1 MSRRPASG
9 WGPRPPRPPAAPPSP
24 PSPPDPPGGLS
35 ALLSQADHLL
45 SEAAHSVNCQSTPQQ
60 ASPSLDELLARLH
73 AQESVRDTRST
84 HLNLASNLLSRLNAS
99 NPLTKLVVT
108 LYPGDE
114 GYTLSLSTQQ
124 HETELV
130 RFSYEDT
137 HVLDSV
143 DSEELPVIV
152 MDLLAEVE
160 HDTQDLFHSGCVVC
174 ELRDLRKGPRGTKD
188 LVLLRP
194 TTQSI
199 ICDSIAMT
207 RGAAHA
213 KWTSE
218 DRNNLES
225 QVVLAT
231 EGPLCLDPNP
241 VVSLIA
247 AKAHHSRTKFS
258 TVPLRR
264 HATKRYS
271 QAGQNRKR
279 KLESLAAPPELALH
293 DFIRTLN
300 TSSVSAAGSGAPPG
314 KRKQTP
320 VEALRAHQDSS
331 LAAAR
336 VAEANQPQPWTHGCL
351 SLASPELRLALPAQV
366 DVQKFVRPIAKRPE
380 TSDMTPQLVEEYVLE
395 TAERGQARVYHT
407 RLTIL
412 QRLANDEY
420 IGELY
425 VERDFREEDRKGSTC
440 RFLLGTRTNALRYI
454 NQFTEIFTEEGR
466 KNVKITHKVPNQQ
479 PRVTFTAGMRQTM
492 AAQASSST
500 PSSSASPA
508 PGTSQAQPQPQAAIL
523 QKKTQ
528 PTPQQLQVSSM
539 STPASSPA
547 KVTMVSSGLPAS
559 GTITVSS
566 SSLGQVALQI
576 QPPAKLGSGGQ
587 IQQIIQTSQGHQIV
601 QQRVA
606 GQVVQTLQP
615 GQIVQQ
621 VNSAGQVVHTL
632 QAGQVVQMQQQQAGQ
647 AAQIVPHAA
656 AQIVQQPSGQ
666 LIQQPIGQ
674 LTALVPTSIASKLP
688 TAPLARPDLPSS
700 LSQPVPPPATPGNTP
715 GKGENQQEA
724 ISAIVQ
730 SLMRAETQF
739 EQKKKLEEQRKS
751 LPSPGGVPISPGSVP
766 QLPTV
771 PVPQASLHGAV
782 AQSKAMGRVSLSG
795 LLSGGSSQHQL
806 VSSSGQQQLTV
817 SMAHQQQQ
825 HVTVSSSGQQQLVY
839 VNSLA
844 GQQQQQ
850 QLVTVSSMTTAQHQ
864 QLVAAAQQQ
873 LVTVSSMTGGQ
884 QQQQMVMVSSNS
896 GQATHMVTVS
906 ATQMSQLA
914 AQLARP
920 VQASSSLPTYS
931 QALRDSQSAEG
942 RSSSLQTSPRRR
954 PSEAPSPHTQLL
966 PSPAGQPLPSP
977 SESSVTGLSALLA
990 DTPAADKPLPP
1001 GAAGVS
1007 NSNSNSLL
1015 ERLVSGSHLGTSHS
1029 THPQQTN
1036 SSSNL
1041 TPAASQ
1047 LPSIHT
1053 QHHNSSSNVSTNG
1066 SSEEIT
1072 LQSLLSHPSKVPP
1085 NQSPTKHS
1093 PLLQQL
1099 QQPVQSG
1106 HQARIYT
1113 PQPGLTSPR
1122 QLPPSPRANV
1132 TSPRPAQSP
1141 RHSLPPSP
1149 RPTSALQ
1156 QQLMQ
1161 PPAPRYPTATSQHS
1175 ILSAHLT
1182 APPRSTPHSPLLTG
1196 LVVTQP
1202 HHTTSNQQVVSVSL
1216 SDLQSSM
1223 TTTSSVANGAVG
1235 QVVHAQQLNMV
1246 PGQVQQVQLVNQ
1258 GAGQH
1263 QVQLVSQAGGQ
1274 HQVQLVN
1281 QGTSGQHQVQ
1291 LVNQAGMGQHQVQL
1305 VNQGSG
1311 HQVQLVNQGS
1321 GQHQV
1326 QLVNQGSS
1334 GQHQVQLVNQS
1345 GSGQVQLVNQ
1355 SQSGQMQLV
1364 NQVAGQGGQQIM
1376 VNNVPMQL
1384 SISHPV
1390 SFSVNLSEAQTSSL
1404 ANGVTQTP
1412 ILVSGA
1418 GKTGVTVTSMGNLSN
1433 LGKLVSNGPNGAP
1446 TTVLLQQQGGNILLP
1461 QQQQFASIK
1470 QGSVVRQQQVM
1481 VRPGQQSPVL
1491 VQLPSGQQIVRQVS
1505 INPNMNCNLVNQS
1518 VNKTVVAS
1526 PSPSGPSTPGVPPS
1540 VTSPQATHTPD
1551 SPMVVQLNHQGD
1563 PVAHH
1568 SGPHFLLAN
1577 QKAGL
1582 VNQPMGGQIMTGAI
1596 NQAALNNQP
1605 HLKIR
1610 QQRKQ
1615 SLK

>member
-1 MSRRPASG
+1 
-9 WGPRPPRPPAAPPSP
+9 
-24 PSPPDPPGGLS
+24 
-35 ALLSQADHLL
+35 
-45 SEAAHSVNCQSTPQQ
+45 
-60 ASPSLDELLARLH
+60 
-73 AQESVRDTRST
+73 
-84 HLNLASNLLSRLNAS
+84 LNLASNLLSRLNAS

-124 HETELV
+124 QETELV

-143 DSEELPVIV
+143 DNEELPVIV
-152 MDLLAEVE
+152 MDLLSEVE
-160 HDTQDLFHSGCVVC
+160 QDTQDLFHSGMVVC
-174 ELRDLRKGPRGTKD
+174 ELRDLRKGPRGSRD

-199 ICDSIAMT
+199 ICDSIAMS

-231 EGPLCLDPNP
+231 EGPLCLDPSP

-293 DFIRTLN
+293 DFIRNLN
-300 TSSVSAAGSGAPPG
+300 SATVSAAAGSGAPPG
-314 KRKQTP
+314 KRKLTP
-320 VEALRAHQDSS
+320 VEALRVHQESS
-331 LAAAR
+331 VASAR
-336 VAEANQPQPWTHGCL
+336 SAEASQPQSWTHGSL
-351 SLASPELRLALPAQV
+351 SLASPELRLAVPAQV
-366 DVQKFVRPIAKRPE
+366 DVQKFVRPIPKRPE

-425 VERDFREEDRKGSTC
+425 VERDFREDDRKGSTC

-479 PRVTFTAGMRQTM
+479 PRVTFTAGMRATM
-492 AAQASSST
+492 SAQASSAAT
-500 PSSSASPA
+500 PSSSAASPA
-508 PGTSQAQPQPQAAIL
+508 PGAAATPQPQAAIL
-523 QKKTQ
+523 QKKPQ
-528 PTPQQLQVSSM
+528 PASQQLQVSSM
-539 STPASSPA
+539 STPTSSPA
-547 KVTMVSSGLPAS
+547 KVTMVSSGLPGS

-576 QPPAKLGSGGQ
+576 QPPAKIGPGGQ

-601 QQRVA
+601 QQRVVGQS

-621 VNSAGQVVHTL
+621 VNSAGQVLHTL
-632 QAGQVVQMQQQQAGQ
+632 QAGQVVQMQSGQLVQQQQQQPQ
-647 AAQIVPHAA
+647 AAQIVQHA

-688 TAPLARPDLPSS
+688 TAPLARPDLPQVTT
-700 LSQPVPPPATPGNTP
+700 LAQPAAPQQPGSQ

-739 EQKKKLEEQRKS
+739 EQKKKMEEQRKS

-771 PVPQASLHGAV
+771 PVPQASLHGTV
-782 AQSKAMGRVSLSG
+782 TQSKAMGRVSLSG
-795 LLSGGSSQHQL
+795 LLSGTSQHQL
-806 VSSSGQQQLTV
+806 VSSASQQHLAVSMASMQNQQQQL
-817 SMAHQQQQ
+817 
-825 HVTVSSSGQQQLVY
+825 VTVSSSGQQQQVVY

-844 GQQQQQ
+844 GQQQQQQ

-873 LVTVSSMTGGQ
+873 QQLVTVNSMTAGQ
-884 QQQQMVMVSSNS
+884 QHQMVMVSSNS
-896 GQATHMVTVS
+896 GQTTHMVTVS
-906 ATQMSQLA
+906 AAQMSQLA

-920 VQASSSLPTYS
+920 VQTSSSLPTYS
-931 QALRDSQSAEG
+931 QALRDSQSSEG
-942 RSSSLQTSPRRR
+942 RTSSLQTSPRRR
-954 PSEAPSPHTQLL
+954 PSEAPSPLTQLL
-966 PSPAGQPLPSP
+966 PSPAGQQPLPSP
-977 SESSVTGLSALLA
+977 SDGSGAASLSALLA

-1001 GAAGVS
+1001 GTAGVA

-1029 THPQQTN
+1029 SHLQQTN

-1047 LPSIHT
+1047 LPSIHA
-1053 QHHNSSSNVSTNG
+1053 QHHNSSSNVSNG

-1072 LQSLLSHPSKVPP
+1072 LQSLLSHPSKVPSS
-1085 NQSPTKHS
+1085 QSPTKHS

-1106 HQARIYT
+1106 HQARLYQ

-1122 QLPPSPRANV
+1122 QLPPSPRPMV
-1132 TSPRPAQSP
+1132 TSPRPVQSP
-1141 RHSLPPSP
+1141 RHNHPPSP

-1182 APPRSTPHSPLLTG
+1182 APPRTTPHSPLLAG
-1196 LVVTQP
+1196 LVVSQP
-1202 HHTTSNQQVVSVSL
+1202 HHATSTQQVVSVSL
-1216 SDLQSSM
+1216 SDLQSNM
-1223 TTTSSVANGAVG
+1223 TNTSSVANGAVG
-1235 QVVHAQQLNMV
+1235 QVVHTQQLSMV

-1258 GAGQH
+1258 GSQH
-1263 QVQLVSQAGGQ
+1263 QVQLVSQAGGQHQVQLVNQAGIGQHQVQLVNQGSGQHQVQLVNQGTGQ

-1291 LVNQAGMGQHQVQL
+1291 LVNQAGAGQVQL
-1305 VNQGSG
+1305 VNQG
-1311 HQVQLVNQGS
+1311 
-1321 GQHQV
+1321 
-1326 QLVNQGSS
+1326 
-1334 GQHQVQLVNQS
+1334 
-1345 GSGQVQLVNQ
+1345 
-1355 SQSGQMQLV
+1355 QSGQMQLV
-1364 NQVAGQGGQQIM
+1364 NQVGGQGGQQIM

-1390 SFSVNLSEAQTSSL
+1390 SFSVNLSEAQASSL

-1418 GKTGVTVTSMGNLSN
+1418 GKTGSVTVTSMGNLSN

-1461 QQQQFASIK
+1461 QQQQFISSK
-1470 QGSVVRQQQVM
+1470 QGGVVRQQQVM

-1491 VQLPSGQQIVRQVS
+1491 VQLPSGQQLVRQVS

-1526 PSPSGPSTPGVPPS
+1526 PSPSGPPTPGVPPS

-1582 VNQPMGGQIMTGAI
+1582 VNQPMGGQIMTGTI

>member
-1 MSRRPASG
+1 M
-9 WGPRPPRPPAAPPSP
+9 
-24 PSPPDPPGGLS
+24 
-35 ALLSQADHLL
+35 
-45 SEAAHSVNCQSTPQQ
+45 
-60 ASPSLDELLARLH
+60 
-73 AQESVRDTRST
+73 
-84 HLNLASNLLSRLNAS
+84 NLASNLLSRLNAS

-124 HETELV
+124 QETELV

-143 DSEELPVIV
+143 DNEELPVIV

-160 HDTQDLFHSGCVVC
+160 QDTQDLFHSGMVVC
-174 ELRDLRKGPRGTKD
+174 ELRDLRKGPRGTRD

-199 ICDSIAMT
+199 ICDSIAMS

-231 EGPLCLDPNP
+231 EGPLCLDPSP

-293 DFIRTLN
+293 DFIRNLN
-300 TSSVSAAGSGAPPG
+300 SATVSAAAGSGAPPG
-314 KRKQTP
+314 KRKLTP
-320 VEALRAHQDSS
+320 VEALRVHQESS
-331 LAAAR
+331 VASVR
-336 VAEANQPQPWTHGCL
+336 SAEASQPQSWTHGSL
-351 SLASPELRLALPAQV
+351 SLASPELRLAVPAQV

-425 VERDFREEDRKGSTC
+425 VERDFREDDRKGSTC

-479 PRVTFTAGMRQTM
+479 PRVTFTAGMRATM
-492 AAQASSST
+492 TAQASSAAT

-508 PGTSQAQPQPQAAIL
+508 PGAAPSAAATPQPQPQAAIL

-528 PTPQQLQVSSM
+528 PQPATQQLQVSSM
-539 STPASSPA
+539 STPTSSPA
-547 KVTMVSSGLPAS
+547 KVTMVSSVLPGS

-576 QPPAKLGSGGQ
+576 QPPAKIGPGGQ

-601 QQRVA
+601 QQRVVGQS

-632 QAGQVVQMQQQQAGQ
+632 QAGQVVQMQSGQLVQQPQPQ
-647 AAQIVPHAA
+647 AAQIVQHA

-688 TAPLARPDLPSS
+688 TAPLARPDLPQVTT
-700 LSQPVPPPATPGNTP
+700 LAQPTAPQQPGNTQ

-739 EQKKKLEEQRKS
+739 EQKKKMEEQRKG

-771 PVPQASLHGAV
+771 PVPQASLHGTV
-782 AQSKAMGRVSLSG
+782 TQSKAMGRVSLSG
-795 LLSGGSSQHQL
+795 LLSGTSQHQL
-806 VSSSGQQQLTV
+806 VSSAGQQQHLTV
-817 SMAHQQQQ
+817 SMASMQNQQQL
-825 HVTVSSSGQQQLVY
+825 VTVSSSVQQQQVVY

-873 LVTVSSMTGGQ
+873 QQIVTVNNMTAG

-896 GQATHMVTVS
+896 GQTTHMVTVS
-906 ATQMSQLA
+906 AAQMSQLA

-920 VQASSSLPTYS
+920 VQTSSSLPTYS
-931 QALRDSQSAEG
+931 QALRDSQSSEG
-942 RSSSLQTSPRRR
+942 RTSSLQTSPRRR
-954 PSEAPSPHTQLL
+954 PSEAPSPLTHLL
-966 PSPAGQPLPSP
+966 PSPAGQQPLPSP
-977 SESSVTGLSALLA
+977 SDGSGAASLSALLA

-1001 GAAGVS
+1001 GTAGVA

-1029 THPQQTN
+1029 SHLQQTN

-1047 LPSIHT
+1047 LPSIHA
-1053 QHHNSSSNVSTNG
+1053 QHHNSSSNVSNG

-1072 LQSLLSHPSKVPP
+1072 LQSLLSHPSKVPSS
-1085 NQSPTKHS
+1085 QSPTKHS

-1106 HQARIYT
+1106 HQARLYQ

-1122 QLPPSPRANV
+1122 QLPPSPRPMV
-1132 TSPRPAQSP
+1132 TSPRPVQSP
-1141 RHSLPPSP
+1141 RHNLPPSP

-1182 APPRSTPHSPLLTG
+1182 APPRTTPHSPLLAG
-1196 LVVTQP
+1196 LVVSQP
-1202 HHTTSNQQVVSVSL
+1202 HHATSTQQVVSVSL
-1216 SDLQSSM
+1216 SDLQSNM
-1223 TTTSSVANGAVG
+1223 TNTSSVANGAVG
-1235 QVVHAQQLNMV
+1235 QVVHTQQLSMV

-1258 GAGQH
+1258 GTGQH

-1291 LVNQAGMGQHQVQL
+1291 LVNQAGIGQ
-1305 VNQGSG
+1305 

-1326 QLVNQGSS
+1326 QLVNQGSGQHQVQLVNQGTS
-1334 GQHQVQLVNQS
+1334 GQHQVQLVNQA
-1345 GSGQVQLVNQ
+1345 GAGQVQLVNQ
-1355 SQSGQMQLV
+1355 GQSGQMQLV
-1364 NQVAGQGGQQIM
+1364 NQVGGQGGQQIM

-1390 SFSVNLSEAQTSSL
+1390 SFSVNLSEAQASSL

-1418 GKTGVTVTSMGNLSN
+1418 GKTGSVTVTSMGNLSN

-1446 TTVLLQQQGGNILLP
+1446 TTVLLQQQGGNLLLP
-1461 QQQQFASIK
+1461 QQQQFTSIK
-1470 QGSVVRQQQVM
+1470 QGGVVRQQQVM

-1491 VQLPSGQQIVRQVS
+1491 VQLPSGQQLVRQVS

-1526 PSPSGPSTPGVPPS
+1526 PSPSGPPTPGVPPS

-1582 VNQPMGGQIMTGAI
+1582 VNQPMGGQIMTGTI

>member
-1 MSRRPASG
+1 
-9 WGPRPPRPPAAPPSP
+9 
-24 PSPPDPPGGLS
+24 
-35 ALLSQADHLL
+35 
-45 SEAAHSVNCQSTPQQ
+45 
-60 ASPSLDELLARLH
+60 
-73 AQESVRDTRST
+73 
-84 HLNLASNLLSRLNAS
+84 
-99 NPLTKLVVT
+99 
-108 LYPGDE
+108 
-114 GYTLSLSTQQ
+114 
-124 HETELV
+124 
-130 RFSYEDT
+130 
-137 HVLDSV
+137 
-143 DSEELPVIV
+143 
-152 MDLLAEVE
+152 
-160 HDTQDLFHSGCVVC
+160 
-174 ELRDLRKGPRGTKD
+174 
-188 LVLLRP
+188 
-194 TTQSI
+194 
-199 ICDSIAMT
+199 
-207 RGAAHA
+207 
-213 KWTSE
+213 
-218 DRNNLES
+218 
-225 QVVLAT
+225 
-231 EGPLCLDPNP
+231 
-241 VVSLIA
+241 
-247 AKAHHSRTKFS
+247 
-258 TVPLRR
+258 
-264 HATKRYS
+264 
-271 QAGQNRKR
+271 
-279 KLESLAAPPELALH
+279 
-293 DFIRTLN
+293 
-300 TSSVSAAGSGAPPG
+300 
-314 KRKQTP
+314 
-320 VEALRAHQDSS
+320 
-331 LAAAR
+331 
-336 VAEANQPQPWTHGCL
+336 
-351 SLASPELRLALPAQV
+351 
-366 DVQKFVRPIAKRPE
+366 
-380 TSDMTPQLVEEYVLE
+380 
-395 TAERGQARVYHT
+395 
-407 RLTIL
+407 
-412 QRLANDEY
+412 
-420 IGELY
+420 
-425 VERDFREEDRKGSTC
+425 
-440 RFLLGTRTNALRYI
+440 
-454 NQFTEIFTEEGR
+454 
-466 KNVKITHKVPNQQ
+466 
-479 PRVTFTAGMRQTM
+479 
-492 AAQASSST
+492 
-500 PSSSASPA
+500 
-508 PGTSQAQPQPQAAIL
+508 
-523 QKKTQ
+523 
-528 PTPQQLQVSSM
+528 
-539 STPASSPA
+539 
-547 KVTMVSSGLPAS
+547 
-559 GTITVSS
+559 
-566 SSLGQVALQI
+566 
-576 QPPAKLGSGGQ
+576 
-587 IQQIIQTSQGHQIV
+587 
-601 QQRVA
+601 
-606 GQVVQTLQP
+606 
-615 GQIVQQ
+615 
-621 VNSAGQVVHTL
+621 
-632 QAGQVVQMQQQQAGQ
+632 
-647 AAQIVPHAA
+647 
-656 AQIVQQPSGQ
+656 
-666 LIQQPIGQ
+666 
-674 LTALVPTSIASKLP
+674 
-688 TAPLARPDLPSS
+688 
-700 LSQPVPPPATPGNTP
+700 
-715 GKGENQQEA
+715 
-724 ISAIVQ
+724 
-730 SLMRAETQF
+730 
-739 EQKKKLEEQRKS
+739 
-751 LPSPGGVPISPGSVP
+751 
-766 QLPTV
+766 
-771 PVPQASLHGAV
+771 
-782 AQSKAMGRVSLSG
+782 
-795 LLSGGSSQHQL
+795 
-806 VSSSGQQQLTV
+806 
-817 SMAHQQQQ
+817 
-825 HVTVSSSGQQQLVY
+825 
-839 VNSLA
+839 
-844 GQQQQQ
+844 
-850 QLVTVSSMTTAQHQ
+850 
-864 QLVAAAQQQ
+864 
-873 LVTVSSMTGGQ
+873 MTGGQ

-966 PSPAGQPLPSP
+966 PSPAGHPLPSP

-1029 THPQQTN
+1029 SHPQQTN

-1066 SSEEIT
+1066 SSEEIR

-1223 TTTSSVANGAVG
+1223 TTTSSVGNGA
-1235 QVVHAQQLNMV
+1235 VVHAQQLNMV

-1258 GAGQH
+1258 GTGQH
-1263 QVQLVSQAGGQ
+1263 QVQLVSQAG
-1274 HQVQLVN
+1274 
-1281 QGTSGQHQVQ
+1281 
-1291 LVNQAGMGQHQVQL
+1291 GQHQVQL

-1390 SFSVNLSEAQTSSL
+1390 SFSVNLSEAQTSYL

-1568 SGPHFLLAN
+1568 TGPHFLLAN

>member
-1 MSRRPASG
+1 
-9 WGPRPPRPPAAPPSP
+9 
-24 PSPPDPPGGLS
+24 
-35 ALLSQADHLL
+35 
-45 SEAAHSVNCQSTPQQ
+45 
-60 ASPSLDELLARLH
+60 
-73 AQESVRDTRST
+73 
-84 HLNLASNLLSRLNAS
+84 LNLASNLLSRLNS
-99 NPLTKLVVT
+99 THPLTKLVVT

-114 GYTLSLSTQQ
+114 GYTLSLSSQQ
-124 HETELV
+124 QETELV

-143 DSEELPVIV
+143 DNEELPVIV
-152 MDLLAEVE
+152 MDLLSELE
-160 HDTQDLFHSGCVVC
+160 QDTQDLFHSGMVVC
-174 ELRDLRKGPRGTKD
+174 ELRDLRKGPRGSSD

-199 ICDSIAMT
+199 ICDSIAMS

-231 EGPLCLDPNP
+231 EGPLCLDPSP

-293 DFIRTLN
+293 DFIRNLN
-300 TSSVSAAGSGAPPG
+300 SATVSAAAGSGAPPG
-314 KRKQTP
+314 KRKLTP
-320 VEALRAHQDSS
+320 VEALRVHQESS
-331 LAAAR
+331 VASAR
-336 VAEANQPQPWTHGCL
+336 SAEASQPQSWTHGSL
-351 SLASPELRLALPAQV
+351 SLASPELRLAVPAQV
-366 DVQKFVRPIAKRPE
+366 DVQKFVRPIPKRPE

-425 VERDFREEDRKGSTC
+425 VERDFREDDRKGSTC

-479 PRVTFTAGMRQTM
+479 PRVTFTAGMRATM
-492 AAQASSST
+492 SAQASSAAP
-500 PSSSASPA
+500 PSSSAASPA
-508 PGTSQAQPQPQAAIL
+508 QAAATSAAATPQPQAAIL

-528 PTPQQLQVSSM
+528 PQPASQQLQVSSM
-539 STPASSPA
+539 STPTSSPA
-547 KVTMVSSGLPAS
+547 KVTMVSSGLPSS

-566 SSLGQVALQI
+566 SSLGQVALQL
-576 QPPAKLGSGGQ
+576 QPPTKLGPGGQ

-601 QQRVA
+601 QQRVVQS

-632 QAGQVVQMQQQQAGQ
+632 QAGQVVQMQSGQLVQQQQQQPQQPQ
-647 AAQIVPHAA
+647 AAQIVQHA

-688 TAPLARPDLPSS
+688 TAPIARPDLPQVAA
-700 LSQPVPPPATPGNTP
+700 LAQPAAPQQPAIQ

-739 EQKKKLEEQRKS
+739 EQKKKMEEQRKS

-771 PVPQASLHGAV
+771 PVPQASLHGTV
-782 AQSKAMGRVSLSG
+782 TQSKTMGRVSLSG
-795 LLSGGSSQHQL
+795 LLGGTSQHQL
-806 VSSSGQQQLTV
+806 VSSAGQQQHLTV
-817 SMAHQQQQ
+817 SMASMQSQQQL
-825 HVTVSSSGQQQLVY
+825 VTVSSSGQQQVVY

-850 QLVTVSSMTTAQHQ
+850 QLVTVSSMTTTQHQ

-873 LVTVSSMTGGQ
+873 QIVTVNNMTAG

-896 GQATHMVTVS
+896 GQTTHMVTVS
-906 ATQMSQLA
+906 AAQMSQLA

-920 VQASSSLPTYS
+920 VQTSSSLPTYS
-931 QALRDSQSAEG
+931 QALRDSQSSEG
-942 RSSSLQTSPRRR
+942 RTSSLQTSPRRR
-954 PSEAPSPHTQLL
+954 PSEAPSPLTQLL

-977 SESSVTGLSALLA
+977 SDGSGAASLSALLA

-1001 GAAGVS
+1001 GTAGVA

-1029 THPQQTN
+1029 SHLQQTN

-1047 LPSIHT
+1047 LPSIHA
-1053 QHHNSSSNVSTNG
+1053 QHHNSSSNVSNG

-1085 NQSPTKHS
+1085 SQSPTKHS

-1106 HQARIYT
+1106 HQARLYQ

-1122 QLPPSPRANV
+1122 QLPPSPRPMV

-1141 RHSLPPSP
+1141 RHNHPPSP

-1182 APPRSTPHSPLLTG
+1182 APPRTTPHSPLLAG
-1196 LVVTQP
+1196 LVVSQP
-1202 HHTTSNQQVVSVSL
+1202 HHATSTQQVVSVSL

-1223 TTTSSVANGAVG
+1223 TNTSSVANGAVG
-1235 QVVHAQQLNMV
+1235 QVVHTQQLSMV

-1258 GAGQH
+1258 GTGQH

-1281 QGTSGQHQVQ
+1281 QGTSSQHQVQ
-1291 LVNQAGMGQHQVQL
+1291 LVNQAGIGQ
-1305 VNQGSG
+1305 

-1326 QLVNQGSS
+1326 QLVNQGSGQHQVQLVNQGTS
-1334 GQHQVQLVNQS
+1334 GQHQVQLVNQA
-1345 GSGQVQLVNQ
+1345 GAGQVQLVNQ
-1355 SQSGQMQLV
+1355 GQSGQMQLV
-1364 NQVAGQGGQQIM
+1364 NQVGGQGGQQIM

-1390 SFSVNLSEAQTSSL
+1390 SFSVNLSEAQASSL

-1418 GKTGVTVTSMGNLSN
+1418 GKTGSVTVTSMGNLSN

-1461 QQQQFASIK
+1461 QQQQFTSIK
-1470 QGSVVRQQQVM
+1470 QGGVVRQQQVM

-1491 VQLPSGQQIVRQVS
+1491 VQLPSGQQLVRQVS
-1505 INPNMNCNLVNQS
+1505 INPNINCNLVNQS

-1526 PSPSGPSTPGVPPS
+1526 PSPSGPPTPGVPPS

-1582 VNQPMGGQIMTGAI
+1582 VNQPMGGQIMTGTI